1 MSETTATLIV
11 DAYIADLRREAG
23 WTDGRR
29 PARRTPAR
37 RPSNVPEPS
46 LEWGLRDA
54 GRGGGAYAD
63 EFAASIASAASM

>member
-23 WTDGRR
+23 WTDGLR

-37 RPSNVPEPS
+37 RPSNVPERS

-54 GRGGGAYAD
+54 RCGPAAYAD
-63 EFAASIASAASM
+63 EPAASIASAASV